1 MEEGH
6 EEFSGSTQVVA
17 VDRVWGGGQPEGTP
31 SDDHQ
36 TEEAIRAC
44 IEQNPRDN
52 ITRHVRRLGE
62 FLTIREVAKAV
73 GLAPHTIRK
82 YHQQGKE
89 GFVSTYTA
97 VLGKMNVH
105 LYSVDDA
112 VKMKKVAE
120 SAKPLHKGA
129 PRGSVYNEDEIAE
142 RSRLYSRKAYW
153 ESKLRKSEMVGDTL
167 GIKQSHGELDKV
179 YTRLDE
185 LSAEAHERAG
195 KPRRKKYARKT
206 RKV

>member
-1 MEEGH
+1 MEARN
-6 EEFSGSTQVVA
+6 EELSGSTQVA
-17 VDRVWGGGQPEGTP
+17 ETDRGWGGGQHESAPADENETK
-31 SDDHQ
+31 
-36 TEEAIRAC
+36 EAIRAC

-52 ITRHVRRLGE
+52 ITKHVRRLGE

-82 YHQQGKE
+82 YHQHGKE

-120 SAKPLHKGA
+120 SAKPLHRGA
-129 PRGSVYNEDEIAE
+129 PRGSVYTEDEIAE

-153 ESKLRKSEMVGDTL
+153 ESKLAKSEILGDTL
-167 GIKQSHGELDKV
+167 GIKQSHAELDKV
-179 YTRLDE
+179 YTGLDE
-185 LSAEAHERAG
+185 LSAHAHERAG
-195 KPRRKKYARKT
+195 KPRRKKYSKKT